1 MSING
6 KAYIA
11 GVYEHPTRKAT
22 DKSLA
27 QLHAESALGAL
38 KDAGLTKDDVDGYFC
53 AGDAPG
59 LGPLSLVDYM
69 GLKLKHLDAT
79 ETGGSSYVLHVGHA
93 AEAIA
98 MGKCSVA
105 LITLAGRPRA
115 EGMATGTAPR
125 NYGSSAPDVAFEF
138 PFGPTVV
145 NMYAMCAQRHMYEYG
160 TTSEQLAWIKVAA
173 SHHAQYNEHAM
184 LKNVV
189 TVDEVVNSPMIADP
203 LHRLDC
209 CVISDG
215 GGAII
220 VTSPEVAKTLKR
232 PLVKVIGAGEAP
244 KHQMG
249 GKVDLTYSG
258 AVWSGPMAFD
268 EAHVKPT
275 DIKYASIIID
285 GKQLEYFKFITDD
298 GYVDYFNREGKNV
311 KKSIL
316 KTPLDGARISSN
328 FGMRKHPI
336 SGFNKMHKGVDFAAP
351 TGTPIYAGGNG
362 IVEYVGRNGGYGKYI
377 RIRHNNGYKTAY
389 AHLSNYKKGI
399 SKGVR
404 VNQGEVIGYVGSTGN
419 STGPHLHYEIIYQN
433 KHINPLKL
441 KLPSGKILEGK
452 ELEKFKK
459 EYKIIYA
466 DHLSMLYE

>member
-1 MSING
+1 MFRILRYLILISLISSGYYLFISEYLNISEKYIFEEEIIKKEIVEDKKEIIQEKKEEEVATPNTKKNIDKEQFVEKKIEILQGDTFVSILKNLNF
-6 KAYIA
+6 KQKKI
-11 GVYEHPTRKAT
+11 YEIISKIEESYDLKKIKTGEIISVFENNFAEIKKIEFFKNNET
-22 DKSLA
+22 IISVNLDKEINLNII
-27 QLHAESALGAL
+27 E
-38 KDAGLTKDDVDGYFC
+38 LTKNSFIESKEYTISESLFSDGIKNDVSSDI
-53 AGDAPG
+53 
-59 LGPLSLVDYM
+59 LVKIIRLFSFD
-69 GLKLKHLDAT
+69 LDFQRDIRVDT
-79 ETGGSSYVLHVGHA
+79 VVSISYEFDEIVETGRL
-93 AEAIA
+93 
-98 MGKCSVA
+98 
-105 LITLAGRPRA
+105 
-115 EGMATGTAPR
+115 
-125 NYGSSAPDVAFEF
+125 
-138 PFGPTVV
+138 
-145 NMYAMCAQRHMYEYG
+145 EY
-160 TTSEQLAWIKVAA
+160 
-173 SHHAQYNEHAM
+173 N
-184 LKNVV
+184 
-189 TVDEVVNSPMIADP
+189 
-203 LHRLDC
+203 
-209 CVISDG
+209 
-215 GGAII
+215 
-220 VTSPEVAKTLKR
+220 
-232 PLVKVIGAGEAP
+232 
-244 KHQMG
+244 
-249 GKVDLTYSG
+249 
-258 AVWSGPMAFD
+258 
-268 EAHVKPT
+268 

-452 ELEKFKK
+452 ELEKFKE

>member
-1 MSING
+1 MFKILRYLILISLISSGYYLFIYEYLNISEKYIFEKEIIKKEIIEDKKEIIQEKKEEEVATPNIRKNIDKEKFVEKKIEILQGDTFVSILENLNF
-6 KAYIA
+6 KQKKI
-11 GVYEHPTRKAT
+11 YEIISKIEDSFDLKKIKTGEIIRVFENNLGEIKKIEFFKNSET
-22 DKSLA
+22 IISVNLDKEINLNII
-27 QLHAESALGAL
+27 E
-38 KDAGLTKDDVDGYFC
+38 LTKNSFIESKEYTITESLFSDGIKNGVSSDILVKIISLFSFDLDFQRDIRVDTVVSISYEF
-53 AGDAPG
+53 DEI
-59 LGPLSLVDYM
+59 V
-69 GLKLKHLDAT
+69 
-79 ETGGSSYVLHVGHA
+79 ETGRL
-93 AEAIA
+93 
-98 MGKCSVA
+98 
-105 LITLAGRPRA
+105 
-115 EGMATGTAPR
+115 
-125 NYGSSAPDVAFEF
+125 
-138 PFGPTVV
+138 
-145 NMYAMCAQRHMYEYG
+145 EY
-160 TTSEQLAWIKVAA
+160 
-173 SHHAQYNEHAM
+173 N
-184 LKNVV
+184 
-189 TVDEVVNSPMIADP
+189 
-203 LHRLDC
+203 
-209 CVISDG
+209 
-215 GGAII
+215 
-220 VTSPEVAKTLKR
+220 
-232 PLVKVIGAGEAP
+232 
-244 KHQMG
+244 
-249 GKVDLTYSG
+249 
-258 AVWSGPMAFD
+258 
-268 EAHVKPT
+268 

-362 IVEYVGRNGGYGKYI
+362 IVEYVGWNGGYGKYI

-389 AHLSNYKKGI
+389 AHLSNYKKSI

-452 ELEKFKK
+452 ELEKFKE

>member
-1 MSING
+1 MFRILRYLILISLISSGYYLFISEYLNISEKYIFEEEIIKKEIVEDKKEIIQEKKEEEVATPNIKKNIDKEQFVEKKIEILQGDTFVSILESLNF
-6 KAYIA
+6 KQKKI
-11 GVYEHPTRKAT
+11 YEIISKIEETYDLKKIKTGEIISVFENNFAEIKKIEFFKNNET
-22 DKSLA
+22 IISVNLDKEINLNII
-27 QLHAESALGAL
+27 E
-38 KDAGLTKDDVDGYFC
+38 LTKNSFIESKEYTISESLFSDGIKNDVSSDI
-53 AGDAPG
+53 
-59 LGPLSLVDYM
+59 LVKIIRLFSFD
-69 GLKLKHLDAT
+69 LDFQRDIRVDT
-79 ETGGSSYVLHVGHA
+79 VVSISYEFDEIVETGRL
-93 AEAIA
+93 
-98 MGKCSVA
+98 
-105 LITLAGRPRA
+105 
-115 EGMATGTAPR
+115 
-125 NYGSSAPDVAFEF
+125 
-138 PFGPTVV
+138 
-145 NMYAMCAQRHMYEYG
+145 EY
-160 TTSEQLAWIKVAA
+160 
-173 SHHAQYNEHAM
+173 N
-184 LKNVV
+184 
-189 TVDEVVNSPMIADP
+189 
-203 LHRLDC
+203 
-209 CVISDG
+209 
-215 GGAII
+215 
-220 VTSPEVAKTLKR
+220 
-232 PLVKVIGAGEAP
+232 
-244 KHQMG
+244 
-249 GKVDLTYSG
+249 
-258 AVWSGPMAFD
+258 
-268 EAHVKPT
+268 

-452 ELEKFKK
+452 ELEKFKQ

>member
-1 MSING
+1 MFRILRYLILISLISLGYYLFISEYLNISEKYIFEEEIIKKEIVEDKKEIIQEKKEEEVATPNIKKNIDKEQLVEKKIEILQGDTFVSILENLNF
-6 KAYIA
+6 KQKKI
-11 GVYEHPTRKAT
+11 YEIISKIEETYDLKKIKTGEIISVFENNFAEIKKIEFFKNNET
-22 DKSLA
+22 IISVNLDKEIDLNII
-27 QLHAESALGAL
+27 
-38 KDAGLTKDDVDGYFC
+38 KLTKNSFIEAKEYTISESLFSDGIKNDVSSDI
-53 AGDAPG
+53 
-59 LGPLSLVDYM
+59 LVKIIRLFSFD
-69 GLKLKHLDAT
+69 LDFQRDIRVDT
-79 ETGGSSYVLHVGHA
+79 VVSISYEFDEIVETGRL
-93 AEAIA
+93 
-98 MGKCSVA
+98 
-105 LITLAGRPRA
+105 
-115 EGMATGTAPR
+115 
-125 NYGSSAPDVAFEF
+125 
-138 PFGPTVV
+138 
-145 NMYAMCAQRHMYEYG
+145 EY
-160 TTSEQLAWIKVAA
+160 
-173 SHHAQYNEHAM
+173 N
-184 LKNVV
+184 
-189 TVDEVVNSPMIADP
+189 
-203 LHRLDC
+203 
-209 CVISDG
+209 
-215 GGAII
+215 
-220 VTSPEVAKTLKR
+220 
-232 PLVKVIGAGEAP
+232 
-244 KHQMG
+244 
-249 GKVDLTYSG
+249 
-258 AVWSGPMAFD
+258 
-268 EAHVKPT
+268 

-389 AHLSNYKKGI
+389 AHMSNYKKGI

-452 ELEKFKK
+452 ELEKFKE

>member
-1 MSING
+1 MFISEYLNISEKYIFEEEIIKKEIVEDKKEIIQEKKEEEVATPNIKKNIDKEQFVEKKIEILQGDTFVSILENLNF
-6 KAYIA
+6 KQKKI
-11 GVYEHPTRKAT
+11 YEIISKIEETYDLKKIKT
-22 DKSLA
+22 GEIISVFENNFGEIKKIEFFKNNETIISVNLDKEINLNII
-27 QLHAESALGAL
+27 E
-38 KDAGLTKDDVDGYFC
+38 LTKNSFIESKEYTITESLFSDGIKNDVSSDI
-53 AGDAPG
+53 
-59 LGPLSLVDYM
+59 LVKIISLFSFDLDFQRDIRVDTVVSISYEF
-69 GLKLKHLDAT
+69 DEIV
-79 ETGGSSYVLHVGHA
+79 ETGRL
-93 AEAIA
+93 
-98 MGKCSVA
+98 
-105 LITLAGRPRA
+105 
-115 EGMATGTAPR
+115 
-125 NYGSSAPDVAFEF
+125 
-138 PFGPTVV
+138 
-145 NMYAMCAQRHMYEYG
+145 EY
-160 TTSEQLAWIKVAA
+160 
-173 SHHAQYNEHAM
+173 N
-184 LKNVV
+184 
-189 TVDEVVNSPMIADP
+189 
-203 LHRLDC
+203 
-209 CVISDG
+209 
-215 GGAII
+215 
-220 VTSPEVAKTLKR
+220 
-232 PLVKVIGAGEAP
+232 
-244 KHQMG
+244 
-249 GKVDLTYSG
+249 
-258 AVWSGPMAFD
+258 
-268 EAHVKPT
+268 

-452 ELEKFKK
+452 ELEKFKE

>member
-1 MSING
+1 MFRILRYLILISLISSGYYLFISEYLNISEKYIFEEEIIKKEIVEDKKEIIQEKKVEEVTKPNIKKNIDKEQFVEKKIEILQGDTFVSILENLNF
-6 KAYIA
+6 KQKKI
-11 GVYEHPTRKAT
+11 YEIISKIEESYDLKKIKTGEIISVFENNFAEIKKIEFFKNNET
-22 DKSLA
+22 IISVNLDKEINLNII
-27 QLHAESALGAL
+27 E
-38 KDAGLTKDDVDGYFC
+38 LTKNSFIESKEYIISESLFSDGIKN
-53 AGDAPG
+53 GVSPDI
-59 LGPLSLVDYM
+59 LVKIISLFSFD
-69 GLKLKHLDAT
+69 LDFQRDIRVNT
-79 ETGGSSYVLHVGHA
+79 VVSISYEFDEIVETGR
-93 AEAIA
+93 I
-98 MGKCSVA
+98 
-105 LITLAGRPRA
+105 
-115 EGMATGTAPR
+115 
-125 NYGSSAPDVAFEF
+125 
-138 PFGPTVV
+138 
-145 NMYAMCAQRHMYEYG
+145 EY
-160 TTSEQLAWIKVAA
+160 
-173 SHHAQYNEHAM
+173 N
-184 LKNVV
+184 
-189 TVDEVVNSPMIADP
+189 
-203 LHRLDC
+203 
-209 CVISDG
+209 
-215 GGAII
+215 
-220 VTSPEVAKTLKR
+220 
-232 PLVKVIGAGEAP
+232 
-244 KHQMG
+244 
-249 GKVDLTYSG
+249 
-258 AVWSGPMAFD
+258 
-268 EAHVKPT
+268 
-275 DIKYASIIID
+275 DIKYASITID

-362 IVEYVGRNGGYGKYI
+362 IIEYVGRNGGYGKYI

-452 ELEKFKK
+452 ELEKFKE

>member
-1 MSING
+1 MFRILKYLILISLISSGYYLFISEYFNLSEKKFLEKEIVQNEIVEDKKEIIGEEKEEVTLPNIKKNIDKVQYVEKKIKILQGDTFVSILENLNF
-6 KAYIA
+6 KQKKI
-11 GVYEHPTRKAT
+11 YEIISKIEETYDLKKIKTGEIISVFENNFAEIKKIEFFKNNET
-22 DKSLA
+22 IISVNLDKEINLNII
-27 QLHAESALGAL
+27 E
-38 KDAGLTKDDVDGYFC
+38 LTKDSFIESKEYTITESLFSDGIKNGVSPDILVKIISLFSFDLDFQRDIRVDTVVSISYEF
-53 AGDAPG
+53 DEI
-59 LGPLSLVDYM
+59 V
-69 GLKLKHLDAT
+69 
-79 ETGGSSYVLHVGHA
+79 ETGRL
-93 AEAIA
+93 
-98 MGKCSVA
+98 
-105 LITLAGRPRA
+105 
-115 EGMATGTAPR
+115 
-125 NYGSSAPDVAFEF
+125 
-138 PFGPTVV
+138 
-145 NMYAMCAQRHMYEYG
+145 EY
-160 TTSEQLAWIKVAA
+160 
-173 SHHAQYNEHAM
+173 N
-184 LKNVV
+184 
-189 TVDEVVNSPMIADP
+189 
-203 LHRLDC
+203 
-209 CVISDG
+209 
-215 GGAII
+215 
-220 VTSPEVAKTLKR
+220 
-232 PLVKVIGAGEAP
+232 
-244 KHQMG
+244 
-249 GKVDLTYSG
+249 
-258 AVWSGPMAFD
+258 
-268 EAHVKPT
+268 

-419 STGPHLHYEIIYQN
+419 STGPHLH
-433 KHINPLKL
+433 PLKL

-452 ELEKFKK
+452 ELEKFKE

>member
-1 MSING
+1 VFRSLKYLILISLISSGYYLFISEYFNLSEKKFFG
-6 KAYIA
+6 KEI
-11 GVYEHPTRKAT
+11 VKEKIIE
-22 DKSLA
+22 DKK
-27 QLHAESALGAL
+27 E
-38 KDAGLTKDDVDGYFC
+38 
-53 AGDAPG
+53 
-59 LGPLSLVDYM
+59 
-69 GLKLKHLDAT
+69 
-79 ETGGSSYVLHVGHA
+79 
-93 AEAIA
+93 I
-98 MGKCSVA
+98 
-105 LITLAGRPRA
+105 
-115 EGMATGTAPR
+115 
-125 NYGSSAPDVAFEF
+125 
-138 PFGPTVV
+138 
-145 NMYAMCAQRHMYEYG
+145 
-160 TTSEQLAWIKVAA
+160 IK
-173 SHHAQYNEHAM
+173 E
-184 LKNVV
+184 KK
-189 TVDEVVNSPMIADP
+189 EE
-203 LHRLDC
+203 
-209 CVISDG
+209 
-215 GGAII
+215 
-220 VTSPEVAKTLKR
+220 VTSPDIRKNIDKTKYVKKKIEILQGDTFVSILENLNFKQENIYEIISKIENSFDLKKIKTGEIISVFENSSGEIKKIEFFKDSETIISINLDKEINLNIR
-232 PLVKVIGAGEAP
+232 ELTKNSFIESKEYTITESLFSDGIKNDVSPDILVKIISLFSFDLDF
-244 KHQMG
+244 QRDIR
-249 GKVDLTYSG
+249 VDTVVSISYE
-258 AVWSGPMAFD
+258 FD
-268 EAHVKPT
+268 EIIETGKLEYN
-275 DIKYASIIID
+275 DIKYASIIIE

-459 EYKIIYA
+459 EYRLIYA